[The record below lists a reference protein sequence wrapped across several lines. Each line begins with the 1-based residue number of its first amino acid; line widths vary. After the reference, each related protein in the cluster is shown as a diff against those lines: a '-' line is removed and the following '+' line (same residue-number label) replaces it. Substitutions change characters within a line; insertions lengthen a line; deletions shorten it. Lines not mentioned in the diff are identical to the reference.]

1 MKAKDIALGGI
12 LTSISIIILYL
23 SSIIPINTLTLLTL
37 TSCLI
42 AIAII
47 HSSIKLGGLVYTTT
61 SIIGFLILPTNII
74 ISYILFFGLYS
85 IIKNFIEKSKNIVK
99 EIILKLISFNIL
111 FIIGYTVFSSFIG
124 DINLSISPIIF
135 IILAEIGFLIY
146 DYALTL
152 IITFYLSRIKNR
164 L

>member
-37 TSCLI
+37 TSCLV

-47 HSSIKLGGLVYTTT
+47 HSSIKLGGLVYATT

-85 IIKNFIEKSKNIVK
+85 IIKNFIEKSKNILK